1 MPKTA
6 DQKSEQLAEA
16 VIPSAATEK
25 QDDLY
30 DEHLRQF
37 RSLLRE
43 NTDEALEVYGFAF
56 YFSLPDSER
65 MRVKKQL
72 GFSEA
77 TAVDLYNFAAIAI
90 EDGSWQEAIEHLQ
103 KALEIDPKFQDA
115 AYNLALCYER
125 LGQKA
130 DAHKAWEQY
139 IALCTDP
146 TEKERI
152 TAHVAELTSY

>member
-30 DEHLRQF
+30 DDHLRQF

-56 YFSLPDSER
+56 FFSLPDSER

-77 TAVDLYNFAAIAI
+77 TAVD
-90 EDGSWQEAIEHLQ
+90 
-103 KALEIDPKFQDA
+103 
-115 AYNLALCYER
+115 
-125 LGQKA
+125 
-130 DAHKAWEQY
+130 
-139 IALCTDP
+139 
-146 TEKERI
+146 
-152 TAHVAELTSY
+152 